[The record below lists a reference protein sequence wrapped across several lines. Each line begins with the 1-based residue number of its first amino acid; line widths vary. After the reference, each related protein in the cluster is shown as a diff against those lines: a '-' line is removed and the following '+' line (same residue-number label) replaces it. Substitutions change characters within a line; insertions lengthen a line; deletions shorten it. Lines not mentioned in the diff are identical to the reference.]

1 MQYDKGEPEKCGRTS
16 AIETTL
22 TNPRPNSRKI
32 LLVSY
37 LFPPNGGIAVQRALS
52 FAKYLPPLG
61 YEIHVLKG
69 RNASGPVQDPGLL
82 RHIPTEVRIHQAFTP
97 EIPFHFRQKIW
108 SLLARNRRSAATPAT
123 AAPAGLSRPSLPA
136 RMIRRILCPEPE
148 ILWVPFAVRKLEK
161 LIVREKIG
169 TVLITVP
176 PFSALVAGY
185 QIKHRFPDIRLISD
199 FRDEW
204 LSFYLQDF
212 DFQNG
217 PATRRRAEAIER
229 ASIQASDL
237 VIAVTPMS
245 LQTIRSRYPEQPDRK
260 FACLPNGYDP
270 ESFANFHAR
279 NHAGSQVVVTHV
291 GTVYKTASPRYY
303 LDALDAL
310 PEDLRSRFET
320 RFIGRIAESEKAVLT
335 GRKSDVRIMGFMPQT
350 EALRQIEE
358 TDFLLLTMTNEISL
372 PGKLFEYMATGKPI
386 LALAAA
392 GSEVHQILAETGSG
406 WCADPFD
413 PAAIQ
418 SMLQKAVQY
427 REQAA
432 SHIRWDKVRRY
443 ERPRLAAELA
453 ELIEE
458 RL

>member
-1 MQYDKGEPEKCGRTS
+1 M
-16 AIETTL
+16 
-22 TNPRPNSRKI
+22 TNPRPSSRKI

-61 YEIHVLKG
+61 YEVHVLKG

-82 RHIPTEVRIHQAFTP
+82 RHIPPEVHVHQAFTP

-108 SLLARNRRSAATPAT
+108 SLLARNRRPAAKPAATPA
-123 AAPAGLSRPSLPA
+123 PAGPSRPGLPA
-136 RMIRRILCPEPE
+136 RLIRRILCPEPE
-148 ILWVPFAVRKLEK
+148 ILWVPFAVRKLAK
-161 LIVREKIG
+161 LIAREKID
-169 TVLITVP
+169 TVIITVP
-176 PFSALVAGY
+176 PFSALVVGS
-185 QIKHRFPDIRLISD
+185 QIKRRFPHVRLISD

-204 LSFYLQDF
+204 LSFYLKDF
-212 DFQNG
+212 EFQNS

-229 ASIQASDL
+229 ASIEASDL
-237 VIAVTPMS
+237 VIAVTPTS
-245 LQTIRSRYPEQPDRK
+245 LETIRSRYPEQPDAK

-270 ESFANFHAR
+270 ASFANFHAR
-279 NHAGSQVVVTHV
+279 SHAGGQVVVTHV
-291 GTVYKTASPRYY
+291 GTLYKTASPRYY
-303 LDALDAL
+303 LDALDTL

-320 RFIGRIAESEKAVLT
+320 RFIGRIADSEQAVLT
-335 GRKSDVRIMGFMPQT
+335 GRKSDIRIMGFMPQS

-358 TDFLLLTMTNEISL
+358 TDFLLLTMTNDISL
-372 PGKLFEYMATGKPI
+372 PGKLFEYLATGKPI

-413 PAAIQ
+413 SAAIRA
-418 SMLQKAVQY
+418 MLQKAVQY

-432 SHIRWDKVRRY
+432 SQIHWDKVRRY

-453 ELIEE
+453 ELIET